1 MQPHKKR
8 ILCVDDDEDVC
19 LMITNLLGFI
29 GYQVTTVQTVPDAL
43 KSIREDKF
51 DLYLIDNWL
60 PGGSGIDICR
70 TIRADNPSVAIVFY
84 SAAAFE
90 DDRKRAIEAGA
101 DAYFLKPTEINKL
114 VEAIRQM
121 FDEEPSVQQSEKSI
135 SKS

>member
-43 KSIREDKF
+43 NSIREGKF

-121 FDEEPSVQQSEKSI
+121 FDEEPSLQRREKSI
-135 SKS
+135 S

>member
-1 MQPHKKR
+1 MLPHKKR

-29 GYQVTTVQTVPDAL
+29 GYQVTTVQTVSDAL
-43 KSIREDKF
+43 NSIREGKF

-121 FDEEPSVQQSEKSI
+121 FDEEHSVQRTGQLRS
-135 SKS
+135 